1 VISYNTLSL
10 INNNMLYV
18 VMNEV
23 GAVRADNAVINQL
36 TVFADNF
43 HAGGANYSEMLGQL
57 WDWVLSISES
67 IFILI

>member
-1 VISYNTLSL
+1 
-10 INNNMLYV
+10 
-18 VMNEV
+18 MNEV

>member
-1 VISYNTLSL
+1 
-10 INNNMLYV
+10 MLNV

-23 GAVRADNAVINQL
+23 GAVRADNAILNQL
-36 TVFADNF
+36 TVFAENF
-43 HAGGANYSEMLGQL
+43 HEGGANYSVMLGEL